1 MLQLTKDMADGGK
14 NLRTFDGIPWVWCE
28 LANFGGN
35 TGPVSYT
42 HLDVYKRQGWK
53 GNVIPQQIHAV
64 DIRKTVTSV
73 PSSIRMLGVGRWQV
87 DFLIL
92 QARVDKIQAGIV
104 HGKG

>member
-1 MLQLTKDMADGGK
+1 MLVLLAEVFAERKPLLHAVQGFRMKNGQHDMEAFRHD
-14 NLRTFDGIPWVWCE
+14 
-28 LANFGGN
+28 
-35 TGPVSYT
+35 
-42 HLDVYKRQGWK
+42 GWK

-92 QARVDKIQAGIV
+92 HARLDKIQAGIV